1 MIQPSILKLTKDEI
15 LCLEGDGDTDLFILN
30 NGRILACKVKGT
42 EVTPLAWFASGDYIG
57 ELSFF
62 DHNPRAAT
70 LVCMEDCVVMKI
82 PADAATESFPPWLIT
97 LAESVT
103 KQIRLT
109 DEVIANR
116 GIRRTNVDSIK
127 PLDLT
132 EQHRLYKIIS
142 RAREKNSIA

>member
-1 MIQPSILKLTKDEI
+1 MIQPRILKLTKDEI
-15 LCLEGDGDTDLFILN
+15 LCLEGNTDSDLFILN
-30 NGRILACKVKGT
+30 KGRILACKVKGT
-42 EVTPLAWFASGDYIG
+42 EVTPLAWFGSGDYIG

-70 LVCMEDCVVMKI
+70 LVCMEDCVVMEI
-82 PADAATESFPPWLIT
+82 PPHAAEECFPPWLIT

-103 KQIRLT
+103 RRIRLT
-109 DEVIANR
+109 DDVIANR

-127 PLDLT
+127 PLDLM

-142 RAREKNSIA
+142 KAREKNSIA